1 MCFEI
6 LGFDILIDNNIKPW
20 LLEVNFTPSFSTDSP
35 LDLEIKGKLL
45 ADTLKLINISGKS
58 KEKLEKIHREHLIL
72 QSKLKKQEKSKEKEI
87 LKQEA
92 QKIRD
97 EHENKTKGLLIKIFP
112 TEGINY
118 NKYINCSKNN
128 WNHTLNEKSRINQ
141 GFLLYQQIH
150 TSPVLRK
157 CSTSIK
163 NTSNIEERL
172 ELFPTRMRMIAR
184 ALKSDNISIKH
195 DEV

>member
-1 MCFEI
+1 M
-6 LGFDILIDNNIKPW
+6 
-20 LLEVNFTPSFSTDSP
+20 LEVNFTPSFSTDSP

-128 WNHTLNEKSRINQ
+128 
-141 GFLLYQQIH
+141 
-150 TSPVLRK
+150 
-157 CSTSIK
+157 
-163 NTSNIEERL
+163 
-172 ELFPTRMRMIAR
+172 
-184 ALKSDNISIKH
+184 
-195 DEV
+195 